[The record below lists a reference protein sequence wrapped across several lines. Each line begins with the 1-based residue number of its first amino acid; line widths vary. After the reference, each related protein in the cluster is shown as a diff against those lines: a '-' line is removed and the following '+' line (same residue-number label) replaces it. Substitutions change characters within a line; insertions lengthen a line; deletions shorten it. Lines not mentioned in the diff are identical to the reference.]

1 MPYTFTPPTY
11 EEKNVN
17 AGRLL
22 SWYRTTRGFTVVKE
36 NGQFRNIIFVPSEL
50 FDTAERVY
58 QGGYTYQ
65 ITDQEAA
72 ELIAA
77 GYEVQG
83 P

>member
-1 MPYTFTPPTY
+1 M
-11 EEKNVN
+11 N

-36 NGQFRNIIFVPSEL
+36 DGQFRNVIFVPSEL

-58 QGGYTYQ
+58 QGGFTYN
-65 ITDQEAA
+65 ITDAEAA
-72 ELIAA
+72 DLIAA

>member
-1 MPYTFTPPTY
+1 M
-11 EEKNVN
+11 N

-36 NGQFRNIIFVPSEL
+36 DGQFRNVVFVPSEL

-58 QGGYTYQ
+58 QGGFTYT
-65 ITDQEAA
+65 ITDAEAA
-72 ELIAA
+72 DLIAA

>member
-1 MPYTFTPPTY
+1 M
-11 EEKNVN
+11 N

-36 NGQFRNIIFVPSEL
+36 DGQFRNVVFVPSEL

-58 QGGYTYQ
+58 QGGFTYN
-65 ITDQEAA
+65 ITDAEAA
-72 ELIAA
+72 DLIAA

>member
-1 MPYTFTPPTY
+1 MPYIFTPPIY
-11 EEKNVN
+11 QENNEN

-22 SWYRTTRGFTVVKE
+22 SRYKTPKGFTVVKE
-36 NGQFRNIIFVPSEL
+36 NGQFRNVVFVPSEL
-50 FDTAERVY
+50 FDTAEKVY
-58 QGGYTYQ
+58 QGGRNYPV
-65 ITDQEAA
+65 TDQEAA